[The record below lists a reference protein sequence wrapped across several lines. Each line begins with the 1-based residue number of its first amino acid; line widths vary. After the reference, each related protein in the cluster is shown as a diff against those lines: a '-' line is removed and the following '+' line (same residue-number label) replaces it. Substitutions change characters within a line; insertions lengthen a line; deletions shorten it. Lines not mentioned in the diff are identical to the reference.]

1 MKMTVKQFYLAVLCM
16 LLLCKGFSQT
26 SENIN
31 MVSTAVPFLRISPD
45 ARAGGMGEAAVSTS
59 PNANSQFYNVAKY
72 AFVHDKGGMSATYT
86 SWLRDLG
93 LKDVYMA
100 AIAGY
105 YKPGDE
111 QAFSASLR
119 FFNLGNIEISDADG
133 NDLGYQKSSEMGLD
147 LGYSRKVSKDL
158 SMGVALRYIYS
169 NLAGSNSI
177 TGGSYKAGVA
187 VAGDIGLFYSRAEI
201 TGKGW
206 QAGLALTNLGSK
218 IGYTSDA
225 TQKSYLPAN
234 LGLGAGYTWVFNEV
248 HKIALHVEINKLLV
262 PKLPSESDSAAFA
275 KYNNEGVAGS
285 WFKSFDNDA
294 MAFSVGS
301 EYVFHRLYAFRAGY
315 YSDSRGMGKRNYFTT
330 GLGINYGPFGLNFSY
345 LVPSGNGITRNPL
358 SNTLRF
364 SLLYYIA
371 KEDK

>member
-1 MKMTVKQFYLAVLCM
+1 MKMNVQKFCLAAVFVLM
-16 LLLCKGFSQT
+16 LGKCFSQT

-72 AFVHDKGGMSATYT
+72 AFVHDKGGISATYT

-100 AIAGY
+100 AMAGY
-105 YKPGDE
+105 YKPDDE

-119 FFNLGNIEISDADG
+119 YFNLGNIEISDANG
-133 NDLGYQKSSEMGLD
+133 NDLGLQQSNELGFD
-147 LGYSRKVSKDL
+147 VGYSRKLNKDF
-158 SMGVALRYIYS
+158 SVGVALRYIYS
-169 NLAGSNSI
+169 NLAGNGSI
-177 TGGSYKAGVA
+177 TGGLYKAGSA
-187 VAGDIGLFYSRAEI
+187 VAGDLGIFYSRSEI

-206 QAGLALTNLGSK
+206 QAGLAFTNLGSK
-218 IGYTSDA
+218 IGYTADA

-234 LGLGAGYTWVFNEV
+234 LGLGAGYTWVFNDE
-248 HKIALHVEINKLLV
+248 HKLALHGEINKLLV
-262 PKLPSESDSAAFA
+262 PKLPVEADSAAFA
-275 KYNNEGVAGS
+275 KYNNQGVTSS
-285 WFKSFDNDA
+285 WFSSFGNDA
-294 MAFSVGS
+294 WAFSLGT
-301 EYVFHRLYAFRAGY
+301 EYVYHRLYAFRAGY
-315 YSDSRGMGKRNYFTT
+315 YSDSRGMGKRSYLTAGVGMN
-330 GLGINYGPFGLNFSY
+330 INVFGLNFSY
-345 LVPSGNGITRNPL
+345 LVPSGSGVTRNPL

-371 KEDK
+371 KD